1 MRKYAMTKKL
11 TTMKR
16 RAKGFVD
23 EIHCDSR
30 HYGVVN
36 SFDSSCSLGTLRSS
50 SSDLKADVGKLSA
63 GGQTALYDSVYHS
76 IGSLAKAH
84 YEANRQGIPMAVLTF
99 TDGKENNSSRDIRD
113 VRKLIRDLE
122 FFPSN
127 NCYFIIAGVGDAS
140 DRQMREL
147 CRDDYGLYISA
158 SDIDEVFDTF
168 KRLLLKLVLKDKRA
182 AVKTRKNGKV
192 VKVKGR
198 KRSVGASIKEV
209 DYALNL
215 DCSGSMG

>member
-1 MRKYAMTKKL
+1 MTKKI

-23 EIHCDSR
+23 EIHCDGR

-36 SFDSSCSLGTLRSS
+36 SFDSSCSLGTLRPSS
-50 SSDLKADVGKLSA
+50 SSLKSDIRKLSA

-84 YEANRQGIPMAVLTF
+84 YDADRHGIPMAVLTF
-99 TDGKENNSSRDIRD
+99 TDGKENNSTRGVGD

-127 NCYFIIAGVGDAS
+127 NCYFIIAGVGEAS
-140 DRQMREL
+140 ETQMQEL

-158 SDIDEVFDTF
+158 SDIDEVFSTF
-168 KRLLLKLVLKDKRA
+168 KRLLLKLVLKDERA
-182 AVKTRKNGKV
+182 AVKSRKNGKV
-192 VKVKGR
+192 VKVEGH